1 MKKQV
6 EYVKVIGDVSIGA
19 RCVLQLSD
27 GRIVFNSDKDIYVYQ
42 LDKLPDMNLPETIEG
57 KKQFQPDHIIKDAH
71 IACIVCMIQLHSGE
85 LCTGGEEGLIKLW
98 SIKDN
103 FQFVA
108 ELTGHRTKISDIIET
123 FDGKL
128 VSCSDDRSI
137 KIWIP

>member
-1 MKKQV
+1 MATTNEEEEKIQKSMKEHEERLKNA
-6 EYVKVIGDVSIGA
+6 EPRY
-19 RCVLQLSD
+19 L
-27 GRIVFNSDKDIYVYQ
+27 
-42 LDKLPDMNLPETIEG
+42 EG

-108 ELTGHRTKISDIIET
+108 ELTGHRTKINDIIET
-123 FDGKL
+123 FDEKL
-128 VSCSDDRSI
+128 ISCSDDRSI